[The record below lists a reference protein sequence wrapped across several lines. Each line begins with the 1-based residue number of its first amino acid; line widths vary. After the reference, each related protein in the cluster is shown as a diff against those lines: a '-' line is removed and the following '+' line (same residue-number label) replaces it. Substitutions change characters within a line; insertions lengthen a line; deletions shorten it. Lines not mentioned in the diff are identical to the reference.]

1 MIHSGIGTVMHALL
15 RRYKF
20 VWLLLMLCAL
30 GACSKK
36 NNPAPQA
43 GPVEVTVI
51 RAENTPVTLYEDY
64 AAQTEAVETVEIRS
78 RVGGVLEK
86 QAFKDG
92 TPVKKGDVLFVI
104 DQEPYISALAQAKA
118 NLAQAQ
124 ASHVNSSQILARSRP
139 LSEARAISQQELETA
154 AAKERADAA
163 AVEAGKAQVQQA
175 QLNLGYTTIRAPRG
189 GLISRALVKPGGLVN
204 ASTTL
209 LTTLYSVDP
218 MYVSFTV
225 GEQKLDSLLKQYRG
239 ETDKQAAAIRIR
251 LADGRD
257 YEHGGKLDFV
267 DAAVDPRNGT
277 LPVRLVVPNPEGT
290 LRAGQFVRAIL
301 AKPANPNTIL
311 IPQKAVTELQGK
323 HSIFIVG
330 PDNKAVYRDIVTSVR
345 SGNNW
350 VVEQGIKPG
359 ELIVVEGLA
368 KLKPGAPVKPVMAK
382 DTADG
387 DGKATA
393 PAAGNGSGNTSG
405 GPQGGAPGNTAGN
418 THGSSSGSSPGGSR

>member
-1 MIHSGIGTVMHALL
+1 MRESL
-15 RRYKF
+15 RRDVF
-20 VWLLLMLCAL
+20 VCLLLVFAAA
-30 GACSKK
+30 GGCSRK
-36 NNPAPQA
+36 NDSAPQA
-43 GPVEVTVI
+43 GPVEVTVMK
-51 RAENTPVTLYEDY
+51 AETAPITLYEDY
-64 AAQTEAVETVEIRS
+64 AAQTEAVEAVEIRS
-78 RVGGVLEK
+78 RVGGILER

-92 TPVKKGDVLFVI
+92 SLVKKGDLLFVI
-104 DQEPYISALAQAKA
+104 DQEPYLSALTQAKA

-124 ASHVNSSQILARSRP
+124 AAHVNSSQILKRSRP

-154 AAKERADAA
+154 AARERADAA
-163 AVEAGKAQVQQA
+163 AIEAGKAQVQQA
-175 QLNLGYTTIRAPRG
+175 QLNLGYTTIRAPRS

-225 GEQKLDSLLKQYRG
+225 GEQRLESLLQQYRSG
-239 ETDKQAAAIRIR
+239 SDKQAALPIRIR

-277 LPVRLVVPNPEGT
+277 LPVRLVVPNPDGT

-301 AKPANPNTIL
+301 PRPANPNAIM
-311 IPQKAVTELQGK
+311 IPQKAVQELQGK
-323 HSIFIVG
+323 HSVFIVG
-330 PDNKAVYRDIVTSVR
+330 PDNKAVYRDIETSTR

-359 ELIVVEGLA
+359 ELVVVEGLA
-368 KLKPGAPVKPVMAK
+368 KLKPGVPVKPVMAK

-387 DGKATA
+387 NGKTA
-393 PAAGNGSGNTSG
+393 PAAGNAGASEPTSTT
-405 GPQGGAPGNTAGN
+405 AGNTAGKPAGD
-418 THGSSSGSSPGGSR
+418 TR